1 MSRIHYDTERQ
12 CGISNLII
20 FRVQEL
26 FFHTHFCI
34 HTCLNTLHTI
44 TQDKLDERE
53 NGDIMYSEMLC
64 QNMSAIE
71 WQGGCTHASN
81 ICANSLLIP
90 TWGLT
95 GDL

>member
-1 MSRIHYDTERQ
+1 MWNLQSDNVQSSRT
-12 CGISNLII
+12 
-20 FRVQEL
+20 
-26 FFHTHFCI
+26 FFSYTLLYTHS
-34 HTCLNTLHTI
+34 LNTLHTI

-64 QNMSAIE
+64 QNLSAIE
-71 WQGGCTHASN
+71 WQGGCMHASN

>member
-12 CGISNLII
+12 CGISNLIM

-26 FFHTHFCI
+26 FFLYT
-34 HTCLNTLHTI
+34 TVYTLFEYSAYSY
-44 TQDKLDERE
+44 TQDKLDDRE
-53 NGDIMYSEMLC
+53 NKDIMYSEMLC

-90 TWGLT
+90 TWG
-95 GDL
+95 